1 MCYKYVNLSKDM
13 ILITQ
18 SVWVIIRSHQR
29 CEIEIH
35 IGQGDIEVD
44 NELTIAKKGSVL
56 LNRF

>member
-1 MCYKYVNLSKDM
+1 M

-18 SVWVIIRSHQR
+18 SVWVIIWSHQR

-35 IGQGDIEVD
+35 FGQGDIEVD
-44 NELTIAKKGSVL
+44 NELTVAKNGSVL